1 MARILDPLLASLE
14 FSLMVVLKTD
24 HLSPT
29 TDHAGESNLDP
40 DGVRIGVSILVGV
53 YAAVSTLV
61 GVYTGVSSLVGVCPY
76 GADADDLN
84 DEAC

>member
-1 MARILDPLLASLE
+1 M
-14 FSLMVVLKTD
+14 
-24 HLSPT
+24 
-29 TDHAGESNLDP
+29 
-40 DGVRIGVSILVGV
+40 GVSILVGV
-53 YAAVSTLV
+53 YSAVSTLV